1 MQTDFFM
8 KKRWIY
14 LGISQLLAA
23 FVLITLVYAA
33 FLSRAEAIWVGKS
46 FYFLV
51 SKTDH
56 IEAGAYDAKLD
67 GGAGYLLEYEGREY
81 VVLAVYL
88 NGEDGRA
95 VHAANGEDTKLL
107 QMHIDKLFFKSCAE
121 KKKAPLYQGALEC
134 LYGCME
140 VLGLEIDR
148 LDDGATQQSSIQTLG
163 ILLKQLRYLALEY
176 QESFSPC
183 AKVCASAGESL
194 NALLNDTVYA
204 KDLRYLL
211 CELSTGYIRLA
222 SSFSL

>member
-1 MQTDFFM
+1 MQTDFFI

-23 FVLITLVYAA
+23 FVLIMLVYAA
-33 FLSRAEAIWVGKS
+33 FLSRAETVWVGKS

-51 SKTDH
+51 SKTEH

-81 VVLAVYL
+81 VALAVYL

-107 QMHIDKLFFKSCAE
+107 QMDIDKLFFKGCSE
-121 KKKAPLYQGALEC
+121 KKNAPLYQGALDC

-148 LDDGATQQSSIQTLG
+148 LDDGATQQSAARTLG
-163 ILLKQLRYLALEY
+163 ILLKQLRYLAQEY
-176 QESFSPC
+176 QTSFASC
-183 AKVCASAGESL
+183 AKVCASAGERL
-194 NALLNDTVYA
+194 EALLSDTIYA

-211 CELSTGYIRLA
+211 CELSTGYMRLA
-222 SSFSL
+222 STFSL

>member
-1 MQTDFFM
+1 MQTDFFI

-23 FVLITLVYAA
+23 FVLITFVYAA
-33 FLSRAEAIWVGKS
+33 FLSRAETVWVGKS

-51 SKTDH
+51 SNTEH
-56 IEAGAYDAKLD
+56 VEAGAYDVRLD
-67 GGAGYLLEYEGREY
+67 GGAGYLLDYDGREY

-95 VHAANGEDTKLL
+95 VRAANDKNTALL
-107 QMHIDKLFFKSCAE
+107 QINVDRLFFKDCAE

-148 LDDGATQQSSIQTLG
+148 LDDGATQQSSMQTLG

-176 QESFSPC
+176 QESFAPC

-194 NALLNDTVYA
+194 DALLKDTIYA

-211 CELSTGYIRLA
+211 CELSTGYMRLA
-222 SSFSL
+222 STFSL